1 MKHLFN
7 WSSALAA
14 LCMMKTQTNGT
25 MNNWLIPVVG
35 EFKKNGIPEDET
47 TGLFKSFL
55 TIKNREDRI
64 KETESTIRESIK
76 AKAAPTYFQKLSCT
90 FRSRE

>member
-1 MKHLFN
+1 
-7 WSSALAA
+7 
-14 LCMMKTQTNGT
+14 

-64 KETESTIRESIK
+64 KETESTIRGIYKSKGAQHIFK
-76 AKAAPTYFQKLSCT
+76 KLSCT